1 MSKITLNNV
10 ADLTQPTTAQ
20 ATINA
25 NSATIQSAFDNTLS
39 RDGTSPNTMG
49 ADLDMNSHRI
59 LNLPAAVQNN
69 DPVRLV
75 DIINMGGNPTVAAIP
90 VGGTTGQLLTK
101 NSNTNFDVKWASA
114 PTGSVSSVGLA
125 MPADF
130 TVTNSPVTVSGTL
143 TAAWV
148 NAPTGTGSV
157 VRATGPSIT
166 SPTLT
171 TPSLG
176 VATATSINGAT
187 VPSVSDTL
195 VARNTTD
202 TLTNKTLTSPVIS
215 TITNTGTLTLPTST
229 DTLVGRITSDTL
241 QNKTISGSNNTLSN
255 IALSSHA
262 TQAASTLVGNFTAS
276 TAVPTATAI
285 GSLTQKASPA
295 GTDLLLLQ
303 DQAASGALKY
313 ATVSSVASAGS
324 VSSIAG
330 NTGAFTLSHGLINS
344 TNDIQ
349 SDVAVH
355 ANYIN
360 GLNLSTPGASTS
372 FSVAIGACT
381 DSTNA
386 DFMKITSALTKTTAA
401 WVVGNNNGGLDTGS
415 VTNSTWYHV
424 YVIKRPD
431 TGVVDVL
438 ISLSA
443 TTPTMPTNYT
453 LKRRV
458 GSLFLNSS
466 GQWQSFTQRGQEF
479 WWAAPG
485 NDVTQAPT
493 FTNTA
498 TNFTLAGA
506 PNGISTQVILNYQ
519 FYGASGSAN
528 TMYIRHPSDT
538 DMTLSS
544 LNGVTAR
551 DGSTTGAGT
560 AGQVRVWTN
569 TSQQVNAKAGV
580 GTSNSLYLSVLGW
593 FDPQGRQ

>member
-10 ADLTQPTTAQ
+10 ADLTQPTTAA
-20 ATINA
+20 ATING
-25 NSATIQSAFDNTLS
+25 NSATIQTAFDNTLS
-39 RDGTSPNTMG
+39 RDGTGPNQMG
-49 ADLDMNSHRI
+49 ATLDMNNNRI
-59 LNLPAAVQNN
+59 LNLPAAVQPS
-69 DPVRLV
+69 DPVRLQ
-75 DIINMGGNPTVAAIP
+75 DIMGNPPTVAAIP
-90 VGGTTGQLLTK
+90 IGGTTGQLLTK

-125 MPADF
+125 MPTDF

-143 TAAWV
+143 TATWA
-148 NAPTGTGSV
+148 NTPTGTGSI
-157 VRATGPSIT
+157 VRATAPSIS

-215 TITNTGTLTLPTST
+215 TISNTGTLTLPTST
-229 DTLVGRITSDTL
+229 DTLVGRVTSDTL
-241 QNKTISGSNNTLSN
+241 QNKTISGANNTISAIPLTSLN
-255 IALSSHA
+255 
-262 TQAASTLVGNFTAS
+262 TQAAYTLNGNFTGS
-276 TAVPTATAI
+276 SAVPTATTI

-295 GTDLLLLQ
+295 ATDLLLLQ

-330 NTGAFTLSHGLINS
+330 NTGAFTLSHGLTNS

-349 SDVAVH
+349 IDVATH
-355 ANYIN
+355 ANYMG
-360 GLNLSTPGASTS
+360 GLNLSTAGASTTY
-372 FSVAIGACT
+372 SVAAGSAT

-386 DFMKITSALTKTTAA
+386 DFMKLTSSYNKTSAA
-401 WVVGNNNGGLDTGS
+401 WAVGSGNGSLDTGS
-415 VTNSTWYHV
+415 ATASTWYHV
-424 YVIKRPD
+424 YLIKRPD

-438 ISLSA
+438 MSLSA

-453 LKRRV
+453 LKRRI
-458 GSLFLNSS
+458 GSIFYNGSS
-466 GQWQSFTQRGQEF
+466 QWASFTQRGQEF
-479 WWAAPG
+479 WWASPPG
-485 NDVTQAPT
+485 DVSTST
-493 FTNTA
+493 LGNTS
-498 TNFTLAGA
+498 TNFTLASV
-506 PNGISTQVILNYQ
+506 PTGISVQAILNLEFQ
-519 FYGASGSAN
+519 SGSGSAGVLYVRN
-528 TMYIRHPSDT
+528 PNDT
-538 DMTLSS
+538 DIAPSSVNGRTL
-544 LNGVTAR
+544 R
-551 DGSTTGAGT
+551 DGSTTQQGT

-569 TSQQVNAKAGV
+569 TSQQIAARA
-580 GTSNSLYLSVLGW
+580 SVSSCILNGATLGW